1 MRKVQTPWGY
11 RPCWG
16 QGSLAPLA
24 LRGLGASLF
33 HNLNA
38 HIMSLSEPHLPHIAR
53 AAAHPCKARGRA
65 TVSHTNHINHSLS
78 HHYVREAEAVFIQD
92 ASRGRI
98 HCGRR
103 MVMCAS
109 RRPARL
115 CLSLRSGRAPEARA
129 APSPS
134 PSPLPLPPHISP
146 SARVTR
152 VSLLR
157 DVSPRQRAK
166 GMARAVRCRKGAAR
180 LPPPP
185 PVESQWAAV
194 PPVRDRHCV
203 PLYWTAMSASSGVTN
218 SSASSVL

>member
-1 MRKVQTPWGY
+1 MRAQ
-11 RPCWG
+11 
-16 QGSLAPLA
+16 Q
-24 LRGLGASLF
+24 
-33 HNLNA
+33 
-38 HIMSLSEPHLPHIAR
+38 HIHA
-53 AAAHPCKARGRA
+53 KRGRA

-134 PSPLPLPPHISP
+134 PLPLPLPPHISP
-146 SARVTR
+146 SASVTR

-185 PVESQWAAV
+185 PVESQLAAV